1 MRRRSQTIHVAC
13 QKDGASLPVPSGK
26 RLAFVMRM
34 RRFLLLFTAV
44 CGTVVTPLRVSAQWM
59 PLRRQLADT
68 IVLRDS
74 VAAIGPVAPT
84 SAASAMGA
92 KARARIDSVVAMARA
107 QLDKR
112 YRFGGETP
120 KGFDCSGLVRYV
132 MAALDVSLPRTAR
145 EQARVG
151 EEVPTDTAQL
161 RPGDLLLF
169 GRKGRV
175 THIGIYVGD
184 GRMVHASTKAHRV
197 VERPLLRKP
206 APGIAPWI
214 GARRLL
220 ATTDTLT
227 VAPRRDSLPNG
238 G

>member
-1 MRRRSQTIHVAC
+1 
-13 QKDGASLPVPSGK
+13 
-26 RLAFVMRM
+26 MRM
-34 RRFLLLFTAV
+34 RRSFFVLTV
-44 CGTVVTPLRVSAQWM
+44 TCGTFAAPVSAVAMPQWL
-59 PLRRQLADT
+59 PAQRLVADT

-74 VAAIGPVAPT
+74 VATIAPATPTVASPT
-84 SAASAMGA
+84 SAASMMGA
-92 KARARIDSVVAMARA
+92 KARARLDSVVAMARA

-132 MAALDVSLPRTAR
+132 MAALNVPLPRTAR

-151 EEVPTDTAQL
+151 EAVPADTAQL

-175 THIGIYVGD
+175 THIAIYVGD

-197 VERPLLRKP
+197 VERPVLRKP
-206 APGIAPWI
+206 AKGIPPWI

-220 ATTDTLT
+220 AGGDSLT